1 MTKWFIAFILFIGVF
16 MTTRELMGNGYSSG
30 DFQDFYIGFK
40 NDLLE
45 DIGVTTEVLGRD
57 NDGIRRKNRILVLD
71 LSNNENFSTVPF
83 ADSTA
88 YFDLTGDGF
97 KEKTSWI
104 YAVDGILV
112 LDKNHNGQID
122 GINEVFG
129 KNAVGGLEELQK
141 IADSNH
147 DDIINKDDKLYS
159 KLMIWQD
166 RSQDGISQPSE
177 LKTLEQV
184 GVEKIELN
192 VLNFNVKAPF
202 FHRSGRFIKN
212 DGDEGLVYEARLMF
226 DPRISIME
234 TSMIPN
240 YTVHH
245 ETEKLP
251 KLRGYGTVLRSDI
264 AYNANE
270 YLRKLA
276 FSMSKNIIDSERSF
290 DQFIEEWS
298 GFNALLRSIQKEYKL
313 SSLPIV
319 SETDKQIWILEAFS
333 AADVNKHIIEQEI
346 KTTANVMKTGG
357 NPNVRALFYSN
368 ENTYVARQYKNLR
381 DRYSAFFTLQLFY
394 PNVMDGVRYD
404 YSIDEFV
411 IKDLKKFHKNVS
423 NYFNSS
429 KVSIESKL
437 YLANNMHTLQGTFLH
452 FNASEITKNIV
463 DDEMK
468 KIVSSVYD
476 GSFTPV
482 VYKAFN
488 CGNGKGYM
496 LYKQKVDGIYVKTK
510 PYNISN
516 SNNQKADNQCFTSSW
531 LKIETLMV
539 PSTKLSVAK

>member
-1 MTKWFIAFILFIGVF
+1 MKKLLIAFIVFIGVF
-16 MTTRELMGNGYSSG
+16 MATRELLSNEYSS
-30 DFQDFYIGFK
+30 DNFQDFYIGFK
-40 NDLLE
+40 NDLLV
-45 DIGVTTEVLGRD
+45 DLGVTTEVLGRD

-71 LSNNENFSTVPF
+71 LSNNENNSTVPL

-88 YFDLTGDGF
+88 YFDFTGDGI

-129 KNAVGGLEELQK
+129 KNAVGGLEELK
-141 IADSNH
+141 KLVDSN
-147 DDIINKDDKLYS
+147 DDDLINRDDRLYS

-166 RSQDGISQPSE
+166 RSQDGRSQPSE

-192 VLNFNVKAPF
+192 VLNFNSKTPF
-202 FHRSGRFIKN
+202 FHRLGHFIKN
-212 DGDEGLVYEARLMF
+212 DGDEGLAYEARLMS
-226 DPRISIME
+226 DPQISIIE

-240 YTVHH
+240 YTLHH

-251 KLRGYGTVLRSDI
+251 KLRGYGTVFKSDI
-264 AYNANE
+264 AYNVNE
-270 YLRKLA
+270 NLRQLA
-276 FSMSKNIIDSERSF
+276 FLMSKNIIDSERSF
-290 DQFIEEWS
+290 DQFMEEWS
-298 GFNALLRSIQKEYKL
+298 GFNTLLRTIQKEYKL

-346 KTTANVMKTGG
+346 KTTANMMKTGG
-357 NPNVRALFYSN
+357 NRNVRALFYSN

-381 DRYSAFFTLQLFY
+381 DRYSAFFTLQTFY
-394 PNVMDGVRYD
+394 PNVMDGVSYN

-463 DDEMK
+463 DDEMQK
-468 KIVSSVYD
+468 VVSSIYD
-476 GSFTPV
+476 GNFTPV
-482 VYKAFN
+482 VYKAFD

-496 LYKQKVDGIYVKTK
+496 LYKQNVDGIYVKTK
-510 PYNISN
+510 PYNNSN
-516 SNNQKADNQCFTSSW
+516 SNNQKADGQCFTSGW

-539 PSTKLSVAK
+539 PSTNLSIAK